1 MTLPDAERLRQEEA
15 DSIFEFKDPRLRHMN
30 KHFKRDELQVSFSGF
45 SGVDEVKS
53 AIDDIIKYNCSV
65 LEFNYIQELHE
76 NL

>member
-1 MTLPDAERLRQEEA
+1 
-15 DSIFEFKDPRLRHMN
+15 MN